1 MSYPAPVS
9 PFVISWKFLKND
21 VTLNLLNQNDFISS
35 SFVLNLQLKA
45 SNQNIKA
52 DQEDLKDQNLK
63 EFEEKKVTI
72 EDQTPNQIEKG
83 KDQHCE
89 FCQNSPFD
97 EGISKRHHYCD
108 RNISYQNNFF

>member
-89 FCQNSPFD
+89 FCQKMVFCKNL
-97 EGISKRHHYCD
+97 I
-108 RNISYQNNFF
+108 